1 MDEASPDLWAL
12 GVQGDAN
19 RPVLDT
25 SGLKALTCLTYVLD
39 CLCVILQRRNR
50 NGYNTYIYTVQTK
63 TLHTLYQKDK
73 TIFSH

>member
-25 SGLKALTCLTYVLD
+25 TRLKALTCLTYILD
-39 CLCVILQRRNR
+39 RLGMVLQRK
-50 NGYNTYIYTVQTK
+50 NTNKTGVTHHSIQHIPCTV
-63 TLHTLYQKDK
+63 
-73 TIFSH
+73 